1 MSTITPF
8 HSRPNTIDDSM
19 CDSTCQGYATSFVDT
34 LDRICNTKELYDMFS
49 FMTDD
54 QQQKLFEYLKDKDP
68 ELYAGLD
75 TT

>member
-1 MSTITPF
+1 M
-8 HSRPNTIDDSM
+8 
-19 CDSTCQGYATSFVDT
+19 DT

-54 QQQKLFEYLKDKDP
+54 QQQRLFEYLKDKDP

-75 TT
+75 TTKKSIIVRVTGSSIY